1 MTPNNQHPD
10 HAATDPRHPALK
22 VKSKQNW
29 QLASTAVLR
38 HEVEQALRSEGFI
51 DDANQFMA
59 ETESVK
65 DSLFHLTEIATR
77 YVTIIGR
84 TPKPPNKNSTEGTS
98 SKDLDRMVRESQ
110 MERGHVDKPIPDE
123 PPEDEPPPP
132 DSEFPA
138 SPAGLKEGVEA
149 RMPMTADDFETS
161 TAEWVRDCGV
171 HASRTPKGPDGGL
184 DIVGPNFA
192 GQCKMHSAKKI
203 SSTEVQQLYG
213 AAEQRGKQIKAFFHF
228 GPGYSD
234 NAIQAAQALGI
245 ELWDLDP
252 KQKKYRRVA

>member
-1 MTPNNQHPD
+1 MSV
-10 HAATDPRHPALK
+10 PRHPALQ
-22 VKSKQNW
+22 VKSKQKW
-29 QLASTAVLR
+29 QLAATSVFR
-38 HEVEQALRSEGFI
+38 HEVEKTLRDSGFGG
-51 DDANQFMA
+51 DADQFIE
-59 ETESVK
+59 ETESCR
-65 DSLFHLTEIATR
+65 DSLFHLTEIAAR
-77 YVTIIGR
+77 YVTTIGR
-84 TPKPPNKNSTEGTS
+84 TPKPPNENSTEGTS
-98 SKDLDRMVRESQ
+98 AKDLDRMVLQSQ
-110 MERGHVDKPIPDE
+110 TKRGHIAKPITDEPPEDE

-138 SPAGLKEGVEA
+138 SPAGLKEGVQA

-184 DIVGPNFA
+184 DIVGPDFA
-192 GQCKMHSAKKI
+192 GQCKFHPSRKI
-203 SSTEVQQLYG
+203 DSTDVQQFYG
-213 AAEQRGKQIKAFFHF
+213 AAEQAEKPNRAFFHY